1 MLDKIILIVAA
12 VSVLF
17 SLLSFIMTICIANS
31 AKKNGKVL
39 KAIFDKPVVAPVCEK
54 TAPALV
60 EAKEE
65 VAVAEAAPEEA
76 VTFAADKG
84 KTLEDKY
91 NELDATAKGYYD
103 QIAAYAAAVEGAKR
117 FKNLR
122 YEEYKI
128 GSMRIVRMLVKRDL
142 VYCEFMI
149 QNSSLRSYVAES
161 KVAVKQAA
169 TVIKVV
175 DAAAVDAVK
184 ATIDIAVK
192 GIEEAKELKKQIAR
206 EKRREKRNSK

>member
-1 MLDKIILIVAA
+1 MEQIILIVSG
-12 VSVLF
+12 VSALCSLIAMITVL
-17 SLLSFIMTICIANS
+17 CVAKS

-39 KAIFDKPVVAPVCEK
+39 KELAEKPAVVCQTVSAPAPVI
-54 TAPALV
+54 
-60 EAKEE
+60 KEE
-65 VAVAEAAPEEA
+65 VAQTLAPVEEA
-76 VTFAADKG
+76 VTFSADKG
-84 KTLEDKY
+84 KSLDEKY
-91 NELDATAKGYYD
+91 NELDAVNKGYYD
-103 QIAAYAAAVEGAKR
+103 QIAEYAGAVEGAKR

-128 GSMRIVRMLVKRDL
+128 GSMRIVRMLIKRDL
-142 VYCEFMI
+142 VCCEFII
-149 QNSSLRSYVAES
+149 QNSSLRNYVAES

-206 EKRREKRNSK
+206 EKRREKRSTK